1 MDIHKKL
8 ELLSSAARYDA
19 ACASSGSQ
27 RMGPGVGAAHPSG
40 ICHSWS
46 ADGRC
51 ISLLK
56 VLQSN
61 HCRFDCAY
69 CTNRASNNH
78 PRASFTP
85 EELADLT
92 LAFYRRNYIEGLFL
106 SSAVR
111 DCADNTM
118 ERMLHT
124 LRLLRRKHRFHGYI
138 HLKVIPGASPELM
151 QQAAALADRMSANI
165 ELPTRASLNAL
176 APDKEEGAILRALQ
190 PVMPDRQLARRD
202 GPLNP
207 AGMST
212 QMLIGA
218 SPEPDLTVLQ
228 RAETLYRD
236 QSLKRVYYSAYI
248 PVNKDARLPAHRS
261 SPPLEREHRLYQA
274 DWLLRFYRF
283 EVSELLDPAMPDLDL
298 TLDPK
303 AAWALRH
310 LEHFPLDVN
319 QAAREE
325 LLRIPG
331 IGLRSVQRILTSRRQ
346 QTLHAEDLHRLGVVM
361 KRARYFL
368 QDRGRYLGNVPLQED
383 HLRSALSGAKQ
394 ARQLD
399 LPFAAPT
406 ETSRMA
412 LTGEF

>member
-1 MDIHKKL
+1 MDIYKKL

-27 RMGPGVGAAHPSG
+27 RKGVGVGAAHPSG

-61 HCRFDCAY
+61 QCRYDCAY

-78 PRASFTP
+78 QRVSFTP

-92 LAFYRRNYIEGLFL
+92 IAFYRRNYIEGLFL
-106 SSAVR
+106 SSAVS
-111 DCADNTM
+111 DSADATM
-118 ERMLHT
+118 ERMLRT
-124 LRLLRRKHRFHGYI
+124 LRRLRFEHQFHGYI
-138 HLKVIPGASPELM
+138 HLKVIPGASLELM

-165 ELPTRASLNAL
+165 ELPSRTSLLRL
-176 APDKEEGAILRALQ
+176 APDKDEATILQALQ
-190 PVMPDRQLARRD
+190 PVVPDRRLARRSS
-202 GPLNP
+202 PLNP

-218 SPEPDLTVLQ
+218 TPESDLTVLQ
-228 RAETLYRD
+228 RAESLYRD
-236 QSLKRVYYSAYI
+236 QALKRVYYSAYI
-248 PVNKDARLPAHRS
+248 PVNPDKHLPALGGA
-261 SPPLEREHRLYQA
+261 PPLDREHRLYQA

-283 EVSELLDPAMPDLDL
+283 EVDELLDPAHPHLDL
-298 TLDPK
+298 ALDPK

-310 LEHFPLDVN
+310 LQHFPLDVN
-319 QAAREE
+319 RAEREE

-331 IGLRSVQRILTSRRQ
+331 IGVRSVQRILASRRHRR
-346 QTLHAEDLHRLGVVM
+346 LHAEDLQRLGVVM

-368 QDRGRYLGNVPLQED
+368 QDRGRYLGNVPLRED
-383 HLRSALSGAKQ
+383 HLRRALAGAKQ
-394 ARQLD
+394 AQQLE
-399 LPFAAPT
+399 LPLAAPV
-406 ETSRMA
+406 ETAQM
-412 LTGEF
+412 TINGEL